1 MAYNI
6 YDLMDTVQDDT
17 VALPEDKTVDTGRI
31 KALTRQ
37 KLRQQ
42 AQRPAGQRT
51 GRFTRGLL
59 IAAAAAVMC
68 TATVAAARLGVAD
81 SFKGYFGD
89 LTAAEKQLV
98 EQHGTTDMPAPVTSN
113 GTTITLLAAYGDA
126 YNCYVRL
133 RVAAPEGTVLRI
145 PNTQTE
151 GDLMFRGTEE
161 DGILETEPYDFSGC
175 GHGVS
180 WEDAVP
186 GDNVLEGV
194 LHLEI
199 QMLGETTEQRMREQ
213 YGFTRFMRFDDG
225 LPKTLHFTSLA
236 VLKDGRY
243 GEKLLEGDWQFALP
257 ALSAWVEP
265 LTVDADGLTVDS
277 TEPGRTIYLDHFQI
291 GDTYTQALY
300 TCDSDPDWVEK
311 PPCEPAG
318 GWALVLADG
327 SEVAIKDDGAFN
339 YSGDRVNAFWR
350 YEAPI
355 DLAEVDHI
363 RFGSLTIPVQ
373 Q

>member
-145 PNTQTE
+145 PDSQTE
-151 GDLMFRGTEE
+151 GDLMLRGTEE
-161 DGILETEPYDFSGC
+161 DGILETADYDFSGM
-175 GHGVS
+175 GYSVK
-180 WEDAVP
+180 WEDSTP
-186 GDNVLEGV
+186 GDNTLEGV
-194 LHLEI
+194 VYMGS
-199 QMLGETTEQRMREQ
+199 QMLSDDAAQRVGETR
-213 YGFTRFMRFDDG
+213 MRFDDG
-225 LPKTLHFTSLA
+225 RPKWLHITGLA
-236 VLKDGRY
+236 VYSASLGQY
-243 GEKLLEGDWQFALP
+243 TETVLEGDWRFALP
-257 ALSAWVEP
+257 DLSTQATPIE
-265 LTVDADGLTVDS
+265 VDASGLTVES
-277 TEPGRTIYLDHFQI
+277 TEPGRMIYLDAFRI
-291 GDTYTQALY
+291 SSTYIQVKY
-300 TCDSDPDWVEK
+300 DSDSIDDFDA
-311 PPCEPAG
+311 PPCEPEG
-318 GWALVLADG
+318 GWALVLDDGTEVTLG
-327 SEVAIKDDGAFN
+327 SENPQGGGWNNSHVDIFYRFA
-339 YSGDRVNAFWR
+339 
-350 YEAPI
+350 API
-355 DLAEVDHI
+355 DVTQVDHI
-363 RFGSLTIPVQ
+363 RFGDQIIPVR
-373 Q
+373 

>member
-145 PNTQTE
+145 PDSQTE
-151 GDLMFRGTEE
+151 GDLMLRGTEE
-161 DGILETEPYDFSGC
+161 DGILETADYDFSGM
-175 GHGVS
+175 GYSVK
-180 WEDAVP
+180 WEDSTP
-186 GDNVLEGV
+186 GDNTLEGV
-194 LHLEI
+194 VYMGS
-199 QMLGETTEQRMREQ
+199 QMLSDDAAQRVGETR
-213 YGFTRFMRFDDG
+213 MRFDDG
-225 LPKTLHFTSLA
+225 RPKWLHITGLA
-236 VLKDGRY
+236 VYSASLGQY
-243 GEKLLEGDWQFALP
+243 TETVLEGDWRFELP
-257 ALSAWVEP
+257 DLSTQATPIE
-265 LTVDADGLTVDS
+265 VDASGLTVES
-277 TEPGRTIYLDHFQI
+277 TEPGRMIYLDAFRI
-291 GDTYTQALY
+291 SSTYIQVKY
-300 TCDSDPDWVEK
+300 DSDSIDDFDA
-311 PPCEPAG
+311 PPCEPEG
-318 GWALVLADG
+318 GWALVLDDGTEVTLG
-327 SEVAIKDDGAFN
+327 SENPQGGGWNNSHVDIFYRFA
-339 YSGDRVNAFWR
+339 
-350 YEAPI
+350 API
-355 DLAEVDHI
+355 DVTQVDHI
-363 RFGSLTIPVQ
+363 RFGDQIIPVR
-373 Q
+373 

>member
-42 AQRPAGQRT
+42 VQRPAGQRT

-145 PNTQTE
+145 PDSQTE
-151 GDLMFRGTEE
+151 GDLMLRGTEE
-161 DGILETEPYDFSGC
+161 DGILETADYDFSGM
-175 GHGVS
+175 GYSVK
-180 WEDAVP
+180 WEDSTP
-186 GDNVLEGV
+186 GDNTLEGV
-194 LHLEI
+194 VYMGS
-199 QMLGETTEQRMREQ
+199 QMLSDDAAQRVGETR
-213 YGFTRFMRFDDG
+213 MRFDDG
-225 LPKTLHFTSLA
+225 RPKWLHITGLA
-236 VLKDGRY
+236 VYSASLGQY
-243 GEKLLEGDWQFALP
+243 TETVLEGDWRFALP
-257 ALSAWVEP
+257 DLSTQATPIE
-265 LTVDADGLTVDS
+265 VDASGLTVES
-277 TEPGRTIYLDHFQI
+277 TEPGRMIYLDAFRI
-291 GDTYTQALY
+291 SSTYIQVKY
-300 TCDSDPDWVEK
+300 DSDSIDDFDA
-311 PPCEPAG
+311 PPCEPEG
-318 GWALVLADG
+318 GWALVLDDGTEVTLG
-327 SEVAIKDDGAFN
+327 SENPQGGGWNNSHVDIFYRFA
-339 YSGDRVNAFWR
+339 
-350 YEAPI
+350 API
-355 DLAEVDHI
+355 DVTQVDHI
-363 RFGSLTIPVQ
+363 RFGDQIIPVR
-373 Q
+373 

>member
-145 PNTQTE
+145 PDSQTE
-151 GDLMFRGTEE
+151 GDLMLRGTEE
-161 DGILETEPYDFSGC
+161 DGILETADYDFSGM
-175 GHGVS
+175 GYSVK
-180 WEDAVP
+180 WEDSIP
-186 GDNVLEGV
+186 GDNTLEGV
-194 LHLEI
+194 VYLEG
-199 QMLGETTEQRMREQ
+199 QLLSDDTAQRVGETK
-213 YGFTRFMRFDDG
+213 MRFDDG
-225 LPKTLHFTSLA
+225 QPKWLHITGLA
-236 VLKDGRY
+236 VYSASLGQY
-243 GEKLLEGDWQFALP
+243 TETVLEGDWRFELP
-257 ALSAWVEP
+257 DLSAQAAPIE
-265 LTVDADGLTVDS
+265 VDASGLTVES
-277 TEPGRTIYLDHFQI
+277 TEPGRMIYLDAFRI
-291 GDTYTQALY
+291 SSTYIQVKY
-300 TCDSDPDWVEK
+300 DSDSIDDFDA
-311 PPCEPAG
+311 PPCEPEG
-318 GWALVLADG
+318 GWALVLDDGTEVTLG
-327 SEVAIKDDGAFN
+327 SEDPQGGGWNNSHVDIFYRFA
-339 YSGDRVNAFWR
+339 
-350 YEAPI
+350 API
-355 DLAEVDHI
+355 DVTQVDHI
-363 RFGSLTIPVQ
+363 RFGDQIIPVR
-373 Q
+373 